1 MVVVIS
7 VVGWGF
13 VSCWERWW
21 MVRRALSLEDRVVIA
36 EGVGRGLT
44 DREIGLLIGRD
55 HTVVA

>member
-1 MVVVIS
+1 
-7 VVGWGF
+7 
-13 VSCWERWW
+13 